1 MKQQLGGPLLNVSSL
16 LRSFG
21 VHLVLP
27 AITALAIIAATR
39 AQTLPSQPS
48 VLFGGQ
54 EIGEITVADG
64 HVYFTTT
71 ALTGTFGNQYYNWT
85 LYRVSVNGGAA
96 QFLAN
101 GITNSRIGL
110 IAVTPSRVAFI
121 AQPNG
126 VPTLYS
132 LDKTKTPP
140 WPLETVASNV
150 QLPDGLELAIGENVY
165 VPSFTGK
172 PLARINLLN
181 PSDTELLGADGRQLG
196 YNRSRSVYD
205 PPYIYYVSTY
215 NPCPLTCNF
224 GYPEIRRVR
233 IDLQTRPDE
242 LIVLP
247 QSSVF
252 GPNFALDA
260 NYLYYGFFWVNFC
273 TPVSPPGLY
282 RVSKTDFASTARG
295 DFSNTTNLV
304 PDRPTW
310 VRAAAGG
317 KVYFYEGGC
326 AGNLRSAPPV
336 SDPLYTT
343 QSTWPHFL
351 VTDGSALYWV
361 DLDLGPN
368 NYRLLKL
375 PLGSLSFSPTQL
387 VFPHKTVH
395 TTSAPKSIRVHNSA
409 SSPLQISVVSL
420 SGSSRSQ
427 FAISSDG
434 CTGATLWP
442 AASCDVSLTF
452 VPTVSGI
459 QTATL
464 SVVTSMPVGASSL
477 TVQGTGVLEGAFPL
491 LPVPSPGP
499 TDLRHLCPE
508 LAPSHPSDGA
518 SIVLTHGWQ
527 GGSYPRDVTKLWTAS
542 TLPRQAGS
550 LICEQLR
557 AAGKRANVFQ
567 FSWMEAFQGSSPTA
581 DNYIAARQGVYAA
594 GESLYLALQTKLGAL
609 YSRPIHFI
617 GHSLGSA
624 VNAYAAQRFLAQRGS
639 AEAPQEVQFTI
650 LDYPRF
656 ITKLIGLPLPGARG
670 ITSEEQA
677 QFGFDEN
684 FFASV
689 LPAERP
695 GLSLRIDNF
704 YGDSTTNV
712 SFAAVGSAING
723 TRIYNHPPLIEPHKV
738 GDRYLSDEGIENDHS
753 GVHQWYRWT
762 FDPNGWDT
770 TFRIC
775 STETGELLNMPL
787 FFHSALNPCKKGW
800 HWSLLGPI
808 PGDFPSALTNRPIR
822 TLTNALNVERYISY
836 GCTIRVGQTKTTI
849 SCPEASSPFGVAE
862 VQVPNDADF
871 LTFDFTFANTGD
883 GDYVALLVDDIP
895 VWKTSGLNASPGQ
908 MVTSGPIP
916 VRGFRGRR
924 TLVVALYG
932 VGEKNA
938 GFSLENLRTSK
949 VVLLGDVDMDGD
961 VDSDDLARINTALNT
976 AASGPND
983 PRDLDGDGRIT
994 GLDARKLVTL
1004 CTRPRCA
1011 TR

>member
-1 MKQQLGGPLLNVSSL
+1 MTIQPRRSALNVSSL

-21 VHLVLP
+21 VHLVLA
-27 AITALAIIAATR
+27 AIMTLAMVAATR
-39 AQTLPSQPS
+39 AQTPPTQPS

-71 ALTGTFGNQYYNWT
+71 ALTGSFGNQYYNWT

-96 QFLAN
+96 QFLAS
-101 GITNSRIGL
+101 GVTSHRIGR

-121 AQPNG
+121 AHPNG
-126 VPTLYS
+126 VPTFYS

-140 WPLETVASNV
+140 WPLQTVPV
-150 QLPDGLELAIGENVY
+150 GFQLPDGLALSEGENVY
-165 VPSFTGK
+165 LNGWQPTAVA
-172 PLARINLLN
+172 PLIRINLLN
-181 PSDTELLGADGRQLG
+181 PADTELLGPLNRALDG
-196 YNRSRSVYD
+196 ND
-205 PPYIYYVSTY
+205 AIFHPPYIYYAALLQT
-215 NPCPLTCNF
+215 CPSCK
-224 GYPEIRRVR
+224 EIRRVH
-233 IDLQTRPDE
+233 LVTRFDE
-242 LIVLP
+242 LVVAVPSHGLP
-247 QSSVF
+247 T
-252 GPNFALDA
+252 FALDD
-260 NYLYYGFFWVNFC
+260 NYLYFGFFWTFGCRVD
-273 TPVSPPGLY
+273 SPPGLT
-282 RVSKTDFASTARG
+282 RVSKSDFVNTARG
-295 DFSNTTNLV
+295 DFSNTTNLF
-304 PDRPTW
+304 PERSAW

-849 SCPEASSPFGVAE
+849 SCPEASSPFAVAE

-961 VDSDDLARINTALNT
+961 VDSDDLARINAALNT